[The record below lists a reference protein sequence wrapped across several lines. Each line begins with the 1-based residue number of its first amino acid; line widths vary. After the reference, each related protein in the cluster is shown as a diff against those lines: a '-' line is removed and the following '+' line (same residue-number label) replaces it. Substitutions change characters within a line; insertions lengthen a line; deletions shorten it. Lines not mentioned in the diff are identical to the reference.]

1 MQRLGVSA
9 QSSLEEFIKN
19 IFIST
24 KGDDLSELKCLMDSK
39 GDLFSMHYL
48 VFVQLR
54 NPSVRQSILDHIA
67 KQAKIQ
73 GALLGSMARRRN
85 MLSWRKVLSDIDD
98 TLVSSGGSF
107 PKGVDTNFPKQSI
120 YPGVLAFYRELN
132 LGTSGEDAVE
142 KLRHGDLAFIS
153 ARPHVYKDVS
163 ESTTYNKIRK
173 LQKDRGLHTTAT
185 LLAGSL
191 DTGSRFLVTKDSEAL
206 AQKKY
211 ENFKEYLRIYP
222 EFTCVFVG
230 DNGQGDVR
238 AAELVMGD
246 KDIGSLLTR
255 TYVHV
260 VQGIEE
266 TFVRDSSLRT
276 YNNKSRI
283 CYFNTYVDAAIDAYE
298 SGLIRKTGLQRLMAE
313 SVRDFFMISD
323 DNWGMMNT
331 ETIRPR
337 SFYIRKA
344 RLAAKAEAAKS
355 ASVASSV
362 STSTA
367 DAEKGQRDA
376 SKYPTTS
383 VPTIP
388 GITNDP
394 SNYPTGKPTYNVDNY
409 RDSLAWKYYQSNL
422 TAVSSES
429 SNYVFGTFFY
439 KGETKDGTCDRWL
452 DFSQNQVRIPY
463 DDIVVTHVSFW
474 SYVYDYRTRSPRI
487 QRTSCDNVNS
497 ISGVV
502 PSLNSGLDYSFTC
515 NSASFRLFSCGG
527 NVVFCMNCK
536 RNCVKT
542 VSCPGNSFIVNPC
555 QSGCNIHAALGSVV
569 NIRYAKVPKYPRYFK
584 APHVTMRTRS
594 SLTVTAN
601 FTGSGTWTCA
611 AFPFSTNVSSVDEI
625 SRSGSIV
632 QVPTARGNFT
642 VTLAGLSPDSSY
654 KVLCVTA
661 SFASHIMPFSEALQ
675 YQTVAKTAC
684 CKAISFTAR
693 YPIVTVSSGTS
704 ATSAN
709 PADLLDGK
717 RWVVSLDATPTSPVT
732 VQLNISSTNNCS
744 SDVVIVNPSLGR
756 AVAVPSRLVFP
767 AGTKQL
773 QQEFVVIGSIGCFVL
788 SAFTNNRAETY
799 QNTSYSFAILSKE
812 SVVPAPSAV
821 SVVLSDEGSRLF
833 VSFSAATNTP
843 SPLPLT
849 SRFPC
854 HYLMNFDLVNG
865 TTCLW
870 MNSTLLTVYLSSA
883 ALVYPGWQ
891 VTLIRGRIRAA
902 CTSTTPS
909 FCDQQYSFMPRTVLT
924 IASPVN
930 PVTPVV
936 ALNIPQSVMGC
947 DDLIM
952 DATGSSGHVGRDWL
966 SVVWAVTG
974 SLHQSNLSVIETY
987 MNTYATNVRS
997 MVSVPRAQLFPD
1009 FQPRTLTFQL
1019 TLTNYLGVSGV
1030 RTATTTFRYDG
1041 IARPRLFIYGP
1052 PVSVQSRF
1060 LPLTL
1065 FANATYPACA
1075 SNANRTIQ
1083 YIWTVFTGMTLVSSL
1098 VSTSADPRYFVL
1110 PAYQLEPGETYTVQ
1124 VRVSFDLGTP
1134 RSVSLT
1140 SLRTVQVARGA
1151 VKALIG
1157 GGVSESYRLRDT
1169 LKFNASRS
1177 FELDYPDKV
1186 PSSSLTYKW
1195 ECVQRFPDFG
1205 GSCGTNNY
1213 FPSSAPYWQ
1222 IPAYYLDE
1230 GIFDVSLTV
1239 SNSYGFR
1246 DVAQMTINITERF
1259 TPGVTLN
1266 HTASLTFNSGDK
1278 IILTGSVLTDGQAAY
1293 AQWQCPSISSSVL
1306 SSIATTPTSLTVPS
1320 GSFGS
1325 LFLAQLAL
1333 EPYALPDGGVF
1344 TFELIASYSS
1354 GLGTYGMSAV
1364 EVRIND
1370 PPLGGVMDVSPATG
1384 YAFATRYLL
1393 ATSLWTDSADSL
1405 PLTYTFACHT
1415 LDASQAY
1422 IVKDRDE
1429 VVFATALLG
1438 QGLRTNAWTVYCF
1451 ANATDVYN
1459 GVGMAEDSTQV
1470 FPPQGTPSST
1480 PTTVMIDAF
1489 SSSIEAAFAQQNPI
1503 AATQLISSALSV
1515 LNTVNCAVPTRCSL
1529 LNRHVCGLTPG
1540 TCGPCQAGFYGL
1552 PGDANTPCNASLSLL
1567 GRVGESCRSNATCI
1581 TGLCRQRQCAS
1592 APKDC
1597 PASCNGRGT
1606 CTWVEVMTGQAV
1618 SFCAVDDDTCIAV
1631 CRCQSNRYGRDCSLF
1646 GSQYDQSKA
1655 FRLQLCQQ
1663 LQRTV
1668 DVQDVSQASLQ
1679 ARAMAV
1685 AQILIDPSVLDGATI
1700 ATCAQVLL
1708 DTVNAD
1714 PTIACEQNGANL
1726 VVSTM
1731 NAMMLSFSA
1740 RNVYGIDMADAT
1752 RYDLI
1757 RGVSQVLQ
1765 TVGQQCLATQAVGE
1779 DPLFLSLDSVRLS
1792 SYAVGSVS
1800 LPSTVF
1806 QAAQSPY
1813 QQYVQVAGD
1822 TAKTAVPKFT
1832 LADDV
1837 SVLTSQDSM
1846 GVTVLQYNNHP
1857 QQTAGKN
1864 NSIVYI
1870 SATVSNKPQ
1879 QRDVISLNKRR
1890 LSLPL
1895 GSIDV
1900 AVDEAVAVADVRRET
1915 LTVELE
1921 DPALVDFDA
1930 LLSHDDLRSWSE
1942 AAVDAPP
1949 PYERYLLPLPEV
1961 QFAVPSVSAAPAYAD
1976 DVDQSR
1982 RLQSRRL
1989 VTEETVLPMAM
2000 TLTLPNVAPVYYNA
2014 FPNITI
2020 TLKCHRYQDTAY
2032 TVNRTCPTPGGPF
2045 VEVTCPARA
2054 KGIYNVTCPYREYR
2068 PVCLSSTD
2076 GGVSFAEDSNCR
2088 VSQFS
2093 ADNTTCVC
2101 ESVKGTTS
2109 LFVDAATGRRLA
2121 STLADGETVMVQFT
2135 TSYRL
2140 FTLPTEAD
2148 WLPYPPLLE
2157 VQDNVAIST
2166 TLYVCFALSAAGLL
2180 IFFLYDRYDY
2190 NAWQPVQDKQHST
2203 RTVRSIRRFF
2213 REMVLPPDFLLQHR
2227 PQDVYQRSALSDAQT
2242 AQTAADTVITRGI
2255 DEPWRRLF
2263 VRRLWAEHSLL
2274 SLWAPSSF
2282 SFSPMASA
2290 PGAVASSGDAN
2301 VMSLHRHQPLVRS
2314 VTWLQVMTKFL
2325 AVMCLD
2331 TVATSLF
2338 YADDGT
2344 CGALPD
2350 MDSCERERNAYVPR
2364 LHPQQ
2369 CVWRSDNLSCI
2380 YNRPAVTFPSV
2391 VVFTLIVSVC
2401 ARPLHRLVEI
2411 LCARCSKAVHQHL
2424 MRSATKAKRR
2434 AHDLQQHPSAASHA
2448 RQPPLFAMGKAL
2460 LEKRGLVAPQ
2470 PYGVDGELDRSP
2482 STAAR
2487 AKLAGGPAVD
2497 NDDALMMVLAF
2508 DQSTSKHSVD
2518 DLAYLPG
2525 DATTLPAQMKS
2536 FAAVHRVDELSDC
2549 QSVPAKL
2556 LRSARLMKMQQE
2568 IDYLLPTQEVDKL
2581 LLDQQRQYFRYGR
2594 RELLVADETVDWSAA
2609 GPSSAVVL
2617 SGASAAPG
2625 DGLVLF
2631 AKTAASAAAGDN
2643 RLGDLLNVPAAG
2655 ADARTVT
2662 LPASQ
2667 PVVLSDTPRHN
2678 RYAASMLLSV
2688 GSPADSLVAATVAIT
2703 LPDLVRKV
2711 EAVRR
2716 QAEFIK
2722 ERLDGLGRHL
2732 GLAEALYAQ
2741 DVYLFQRFLVHLYP
2755 DYRAKW
2761 LSRFVF
2767 FGSQQQ
2773 QDYTAWQRW
2782 WRAASFA
2789 VGLPLLWV
2797 AFVYVIL
2804 WLNTDIGS
2812 RASGL
2817 WAAVLVLTLVV
2828 DYAVAEPFQIWWQWM
2843 VVVQTSGLRRDV
2855 SKLVYALERRFEYLV
2870 SRRVD
2875 GLMTD
2880 RGHALLQHFN
2890 PACRIARLYPHLPI
2904 ARLLLSL
2911 NDYDVPLWAIRGV
2924 SSSLPTSVQA
2934 GGVGVRDASGSFHHL
2949 FTQLRQQFSSRSA
2962 SVPGAGGAYASD
2974 AAVEDVDPVLET
2986 GLRGAWRRFA
2996 RKWAPLAVEFFAT
3009 LPYSVQDTCIDLLAL
3024 GAAMGAAIVF
3034 YLFAVE
3040 ASVAAAVVV
3049 AALLVVLVVLRETRV
3064 LPSLNPTQLLLS
3076 VGGFGGGGERSAASL
3091 ERGASATDLGM
3102 IDLAPC
3108 RAPCAARR
3116 RRPAAAPARRGGQK
3130 GRRLAAPHFAAAR
3143 GAAAARRGGDAV
3155 AAAARRG
3162 SAPQPQRSPRL
3173 CRRRPRRSRRS
3184 KRRSARCPSART
3196 STRGAGAA
3204 LPSTQP
3210 APEARPASAS
3220 PPRHAAR
3227 AAPSPSPSPQRARA
3241 AAICRGEDAAVDV
3254 PVHVAPSVPLLPL
3267 PGDPRRAEAATAATG
3282 AVQAHSDEQ
3291 LRAMQRAAQR
3301 AAQRNA
3307 RLVSQQLQQQSVGSD
3322 LELQSLALDEG
3333 GARSAAASPARPQS
3347 AAQPASG
3354 RSDVS
3359 QSEQALAVHRERV
3372 RRRRERTRHSS
3383 EADDGAGP
3391 GRRHH
3396 RRSGSHR
3403 RHGSAS
3409 RERQTPQHSRP
3420 SAPAAEPVSPR
3431 VAQALQSQV
3440 TRAAFSPPAARPAPG
3455 AASPAVAMYPDSP
3468 QLRQLAAQAPW
3479 QSRQLMPYMQVGADG
3494 HVPQIDYQAPLAQT
3508 LHQRFDVPAASMGA
3522 AAGRA
3527 RSPAQTRP
3535 QFPSWHAA

>member
-1 MQRLGVSA
+1 M
-9 QSSLEEFIKN
+9 
-19 IFIST
+19 
-24 KGDDLSELKCLMDSK
+24 
-39 GDLFSMHYL
+39 
-48 VFVQLR
+48 
-54 NPSVRQSILDHIA
+54 
-67 KQAKIQ
+67 
-73 GALLGSMARRRN
+73 
-85 MLSWRKVLSDIDD
+85 
-98 TLVSSGGSF
+98 TL
-107 PKGVDTNFPKQSI
+107 T
-120 YPGVLAFYRELN
+120 
-132 LGTSGEDAVE
+132 
-142 KLRHGDLAFIS
+142 
-153 ARPHVYKDVS
+153 
-163 ESTTYNKIRK
+163 
-173 LQKDRGLHTTAT
+173 
-185 LLAGSL
+185 
-191 DTGSRFLVTKDSEAL
+191 
-206 AQKKY
+206 
-211 ENFKEYLRIYP
+211 
-222 EFTCVFVG
+222 
-230 DNGQGDVR
+230 
-238 AAELVMGD
+238 
-246 KDIGSLLTR
+246 
-255 TYVHV
+255 
-260 VQGIEE
+260 
-266 TFVRDSSLRT
+266 
-276 YNNKSRI
+276 
-283 CYFNTYVDAAIDAYE
+283 
-298 SGLIRKTGLQRLMAE
+298 
-313 SVRDFFMISD
+313 
-323 DNWGMMNT
+323 
-331 ETIRPR
+331 
-337 SFYIRKA
+337 
-344 RLAAKAEAAKS
+344 
-355 ASVASSV
+355 
-362 STSTA
+362 
-367 DAEKGQRDA
+367 
-376 SKYPTTS
+376 
-383 VPTIP
+383 
-388 GITNDP
+388 
-394 SNYPTGKPTYNVDNY
+394 
-409 RDSLAWKYYQSNL
+409 
-422 TAVSSES
+422 
-429 SNYVFGTFFY
+429 
-439 KGETKDGTCDRWL
+439 
-452 DFSQNQVRIPY
+452 
-463 DDIVVTHVSFW
+463 
-474 SYVYDYRTRSPRI
+474 
-487 QRTSCDNVNS
+487 
-497 ISGVV
+497 
-502 PSLNSGLDYSFTC
+502 
-515 NSASFRLFSCGG
+515 
-527 NVVFCMNCK
+527 
-536 RNCVKT
+536 
-542 VSCPGNSFIVNPC
+542 
-555 QSGCNIHAALGSVV
+555 
-569 NIRYAKVPKYPRYFK
+569 
-584 APHVTMRTRS
+584 
-594 SLTVTAN
+594 
-601 FTGSGTWTCA
+601 
-611 AFPFSTNVSSVDEI
+611 
-625 SRSGSIV
+625 
-632 QVPTARGNFT
+632 
-642 VTLAGLSPDSSY
+642 GLSPDSSY

-661 SFASHIMPFSEALQ
+661 SFANHIMPFSEALQ

-709 PADLLDGK
+709 PVDLLKGE
-717 RWVVSLDATPTSPVT
+717 RWVVSLDAAPTSPVT
-732 VQLNISSTNNCS
+732 VQLNISSTSNCS
-744 SDVVIVNPSLGR
+744 SNVAIVNPSLGR
-756 AVAVPSRLVFP
+756 AVAVPSRLVFS

-773 QQEFVVIGSIGCFVL
+773 QQQFVVIGSVGCFVL
-788 SAFTNNRAETY
+788 SASTNNRAETY

-812 SVVPAPSAV
+812 SVVPAPSAL
-821 SVVLSDEGSRLF
+821 SAVLSDEGSRLF
-833 VSFSAATNTP
+833 VRFSAATNTP

-854 HYLMNFDLVNG
+854 YYLMNFDLVNG

-870 MNSTLLTVYLSSA
+870 TNSTLLTVYLGSA

-891 VTLIRGRIRAA
+891 VTLIKGRIRAA

-909 FCDQQYSFMPRTVLT
+909 FCDQQYSFMPRTTLT
-924 IASPVN
+924 IVSPVN

-936 ALNIPQSVMGC
+936 ALNIPPFVMGC
-947 DDLIM
+947 DDLVL
-952 DATGSSGHVGRDWL
+952 DATGSSGHLGRDWL

-974 SLHQSNLSVIETY
+974 SLPQSNLSVLQTY

-1009 FQPRTLTFQL
+1009 FQPRTLTFKL
-1019 TLTNYLGVSGV
+1019 TLTNYLGVSGT
-1030 RTATTTFRYDG
+1030 RTATTAFRYDG

-1052 PVSVQSRF
+1052 PVSVQSRY

-1075 SNANRTIQ
+1075 SGANRTIQ

-1098 VSTSADPRYFVL
+1098 VSTSADPRYFML
-1110 PAYQLEPGETYTVQ
+1110 PAYQLEPGETYTMQ

-1134 RSVSLT
+1134 KSVSLT
-1140 SLRTVQVARGA
+1140 SQRMVQVARGA
-1151 VKALIG
+1151 VKAVIS
-1157 GGVSESYRLRDT
+1157 GGVSESYRLKDT

-1195 ECVQRFPDFG
+1195 ECVQRYPNFG
-1205 GSCGTNNY
+1205 GPCGTNNY
-1213 FPSSAPYWQ
+1213 FPSSSPYWQ

-1246 DVAQMTINITERF
+1246 DVAQMSINITERF

-1278 IILTGSVLTDGQAAY
+1278 IILTGSVLTDGQVAY
-1293 AQWQCPSISSSVL
+1293 AQWQCSSISSSVL

-1320 GSFGS
+1320 GSFG
-1325 LFLAQLAL
+1325 LLYLAQLAL

-1370 PPLGGVMDVSPATG
+1370 PPLGGVMDVSPTTG

-1422 IVKDRDE
+1422 IVKGKDE
-1429 VVFATALLG
+1429 VAFATALLG

-1451 ANATDVYN
+1451 ANATDVFN
-1459 GVGMAEDSTQV
+1459 GVGMAQDSTQV

-1480 PTTVMIDAF
+1480 PTTVMITAF

-1529 LNRHVCGLTPG
+1529 LNRQVCGLTPG
-1540 TCGPCQAGFYGL
+1540 TCGPCLAGYYGL

-1567 GRVGESCRSNATCI
+1567 RRVGESCRTNATCI
-1581 TGLCRQRQCAS
+1581 TGLCHQGRCAS

-1606 CTWVEVMTGQAV
+1606 CSWVEVMTGQAV

-1631 CRCQSNRYGRDCSLF
+1631 CQCQSNRYGRDCSLF
-1646 GSQYDQSKA
+1646 GSQYDQSKS
-1655 FRLQLCQQ
+1655 FRRQLCQQ

-1685 AQILIDPSVLDGATI
+1685 AQILIDPSVLDGTTI

-1726 VVSTM
+1726 VVSAM
-1731 NAMMLSFSA
+1731 NTMMLSFSA
-1740 RNVYGIDMADAT
+1740 RNVYNIDMADAT

-1765 TVGQQCLATQAVGE
+1765 IVGQQCLATQAVGE
-1779 DPLFLSLDSVRLS
+1779 EPLFLSLDSVRLS

-1800 LPSTVF
+1800 LPDTVF

-1837 SVLTSQDSM
+1837 SVLTNQDSM

-1857 QQTAGKN
+1857 QQTPGKN
-1864 NSIVYI
+1864 NSVLYI

-1890 LSLPL
+1890 LSQPL
-1895 GSIDV
+1895 APTDV
-1900 AVDEAVAVADVRRET
+1900 AVDEAVAAADVRRET
-1915 LTVELE
+1915 PTFELE
-1921 DPALVDFDA
+1921 NPDFVDFDG

-1942 AAVDAPP
+1942 AAVDMQSSYESYLVQAPS
-1949 PYERYLLPLPEV
+1949 RSLLTAEPLAEV
-1961 QFAVPSVSAAPAYAD
+1961 AVPSMSAAYAF

-1982 RLQSRRL
+1982 GLQRRRL

-2088 VSQFS
+2088 VSQYS

-2157 VQDNVAIST
+2157 VQNNVAIST

-2190 NAWQPVQDKQHST
+2190 YAWQPVQDKQHST

-2227 PQDVYQRSALSDAQT
+2227 PQDVYQRSALSDAQA

-2290 PGAVASSGDAN
+2290 PGAASGGDAN

-2314 VTWLQVMTKFL
+2314 ITWLQVMTKFL

-2331 TVATSLF
+2331 TIATSLF

-2364 LHPQQ
+2364 LHRQQ

-2380 YNRPAVTFPSV
+2380 YNRPDVTFPSV

-2401 ARPLHRLVEI
+2401 ARPLHRLIEI
-2411 LCARCSKAVHQHL
+2411 LCARCSKFVHQHL
-2424 MRSATKAKRR
+2424 MRSVTKAKRR

-2470 PYGVDGELDRSP
+2470 THGVDGELDRSL
-2482 STAAR
+2482 STPAR
-2487 AKLAGGPAVD
+2487 AKLAGGSAVD

-2525 DATTLPAQMKS
+2525 DATLPAQMKS

-2549 QSVPAKL
+2549 QSIPAKL

-2594 RELLVADETVDWSAA
+2594 RELLVEDETVDWSAA

-2617 SGASAAPG
+2617 SGANAAPG
-2625 DGLVLF
+2625 DSLVLF
-2631 AKTAASAAAGDN
+2631 AKTSATGDN

-2722 ERLDGLGRHL
+2722 ERLDALGRHL
-2732 GLAEALYAQ
+2732 GLTEALYAQ

-2843 VVVQTSGLRRDV
+2843 VVVQTSGLRRDI

-2962 SVPGAGGAYASD
+2962 SVPGAGSAYASD

-2996 RKWAPLAVEFFAT
+2996 RKWAPLVVEFFAT

-3024 GAAMGAAIVF
+3024 AAAMGAAIVF

-3076 VGGFGGGGERSAASL
+3076 VGVGVGGGERSAASL

-3102 IDLAPC
+3102 IDLGALTGSL
-3108 RAPCAARR
+3108 RR
-3116 RRPAAAPARRGGQK
+3116 STK
-3130 GRRLAAPHFAAAR
+3130 
-3143 GAAAARRGGDAV
+3143 AAARRHRPEAEAKEAGDSLRHISPQRAV
-3155 AAAARRG
+3155 PLPPVATATPSRLQRGAGSSAAAAALAAPVPPASEAQQTFKTKIRALPVSEDVDALLQVRRF
-3162 SAPQPQRSPRL
+3162 
-3173 CRRRPRRSRRS
+3173 
-3184 KRRSARCPSART
+3184 
-3196 STRGAGAA
+3196 
-3204 LPSTQP
+3204 PSTQP

-3227 AAPSPSPSPQRARA
+3227 AAPPSPSPQRARA
-3241 AAICRGEDAAVDV
+3241 APSSAARPPQSTV

-3267 PGDPRRAEAATAATG
+3267 PGDPRRSEANAATG
-3282 AVQAHSDEQ
+3282 AVQAHSEEQ

-3307 RLVSQQLQQQSVGSD
+3307 RLVTQQLQQQSVGSD
-3322 LELQSLALDEG
+3322 LELQSLTLDEG
-3333 GARSAAASPARPQS
+3333 GGARSSAASPARPPS
-3347 AAQPASG
+3347 AAPQATG

-3383 EADDGAGP
+3383 EADDHAGP
-3391 GRRHH
+3391 GRRHHH

-3431 VAQALQSQV
+3431 IAQALLSQV
-3440 TRAAFSPPAARPAPG
+3440 ARAAFSPPAARPAG

-3508 LHQRFDVPAASMGA
+3508 LHQRFDVPTASMGA
-3522 AAGRA
+3522 TAGRA

-3535 QFPSWHAA
+3535 QFPSWHAG

>member
-1 MQRLGVSA
+1 
-9 QSSLEEFIKN
+9 
-19 IFIST
+19 
-24 KGDDLSELKCLMDSK
+24 
-39 GDLFSMHYL
+39 
-48 VFVQLR
+48 
-54 NPSVRQSILDHIA
+54 
-67 KQAKIQ
+67 
-73 GALLGSMARRRN
+73 
-85 MLSWRKVLSDIDD
+85 
-98 TLVSSGGSF
+98 
-107 PKGVDTNFPKQSI
+107 
-120 YPGVLAFYRELN
+120 
-132 LGTSGEDAVE
+132 
-142 KLRHGDLAFIS
+142 
-153 ARPHVYKDVS
+153 
-163 ESTTYNKIRK
+163 
-173 LQKDRGLHTTAT
+173 
-185 LLAGSL
+185 
-191 DTGSRFLVTKDSEAL
+191 
-206 AQKKY
+206 
-211 ENFKEYLRIYP
+211 
-222 EFTCVFVG
+222 
-230 DNGQGDVR
+230 
-238 AAELVMGD
+238 
-246 KDIGSLLTR
+246 
-255 TYVHV
+255 
-260 VQGIEE
+260 
-266 TFVRDSSLRT
+266 
-276 YNNKSRI
+276 
-283 CYFNTYVDAAIDAYE
+283 
-298 SGLIRKTGLQRLMAE
+298 
-313 SVRDFFMISD
+313 
-323 DNWGMMNT
+323 
-331 ETIRPR
+331 
-337 SFYIRKA
+337 
-344 RLAAKAEAAKS
+344 
-355 ASVASSV
+355 
-362 STSTA
+362 
-367 DAEKGQRDA
+367 
-376 SKYPTTS
+376 
-383 VPTIP
+383 
-388 GITNDP
+388 
-394 SNYPTGKPTYNVDNY
+394 
-409 RDSLAWKYYQSNL
+409 
-422 TAVSSES
+422 
-429 SNYVFGTFFY
+429 
-439 KGETKDGTCDRWL
+439 
-452 DFSQNQVRIPY
+452 
-463 DDIVVTHVSFW
+463 
-474 SYVYDYRTRSPRI
+474 
-487 QRTSCDNVNS
+487 
-497 ISGVV
+497 
-502 PSLNSGLDYSFTC
+502 
-515 NSASFRLFSCGG
+515 
-527 NVVFCMNCK
+527 MNCK

-584 APHVTMRTRS
+584 APFVTMRTRS
-594 SLTVTAN
+594 SLTVVAN
-601 FTGSGTWTCA
+601 LTIAGTWTCA
-611 AFPFSTNVSSVDEI
+611 AFPFSTNVTSIDEI
-625 SRSGSIV
+625 SRQGSVV
-632 QVPTARGNFT
+632 QVAAARGNST
-642 VTLAGLSPDSSY
+642 VTLTGLSPDSSF
-654 KVLCVTA
+654 KVLCATA
-661 SFASHIMPFSEALQ
+661 SFANHIMPFSESLQ
-675 YQTVAKTAC
+675 YQVVAKTAC
-684 CKAISFTAR
+684 CKSISIIR
-693 YPIVTVSSGTS
+693 SYPIVTVSSGTS
-704 ATSAN
+704 ASSAN
-709 PADLLDGK
+709 PADLIGGK
-717 RWVVSLDATPTSPVT
+717 RWVVSLDAAPTSPVT
-732 VQLNISSTNNCS
+732 VQLNVSSTSNCS
-744 SDVVIVNPSLGR
+744 SNVAIVNPSLGK
-756 AVAVPSRLVFP
+756 AVAVPSRLEFP
-767 AGTKQL
+767 ARSKQL

-788 SAFTNNRAETY
+788 SAFTNYRAEKF
-799 QNTSYSFAILSKE
+799 QNSSYSFAILSKE

-821 SVVLSDEGSRLF
+821 SVVLSDEGSKLF

-854 HYLMNFDLVNG
+854 FYLMNFDLVNG

-870 MNSTLLTVYLSSA
+870 SNSTLLTVYLSSA

-891 VTLIRGRIRAA
+891 VTLIKDRIRAA

-924 IASPVN
+924 ISSPVN
-930 PVTPVV
+930 LITPVV
-936 ALNIPQSVMGC
+936 ALNVPQSTMSC
-947 DDLIM
+947 DDLIL
-952 DATGSSGHVGRDWL
+952 DATGSTGHAGREWL
-966 SVVWAVTG
+966 SVAWTVTG
-974 SLHQSNLSVIETY
+974 SLHRSNLSAIQTY

-997 MVSVPRAQLFPD
+997 MVSVPRSQLFPD
-1009 FQPRTLTFQL
+1009 YRPRTLTFKL
-1019 TLTNYLGVSGV
+1019 TLTNYLGVAGT
-1030 RTATTTFRYDG
+1030 RTATTTFQYDG
-1041 IARPRLFIYGP
+1041 NARPRLFIYGP
-1052 PVSVQSRF
+1052 PVSVQSRY
-1060 LPLTL
+1060 LPLSL

-1110 PAYQLEPGETYTVQ
+1110 PAYQLETGETYTVQ

-1134 RSVSLT
+1134 KSISLT
-1140 SLRTVQVARGA
+1140 SQRIVQVARGA
-1151 VKALIG
+1151 VKAVIA
-1157 GGVSESYRLRDT
+1157 GGVLESYRLKDT

-1205 GSCGTNNY
+1205 GTCGTNNY
-1213 FPSSAPYWQ
+1213 FPSSSPYWQ
-1222 IPAYYLDE
+1222 IPAYYLGE
-1230 GIFDVSLTV
+1230 GIFDVSLAV

-1293 AQWQCPSISSSVL
+1293 AQWKCPSIATSVL
-1306 SSIATTPTSLTVPS
+1306 SAIATTPTSLTVPS
-1320 GSFGS
+1320 GSFGV
-1325 LFLAQLAL
+1325 LYLAQLAL
-1333 EPYALPDGGVF
+1333 APYALPDGGVF
-1344 TFELIASYSS
+1344 TFELVASYSS
-1354 GLGTYGMSAV
+1354 GLGIYGMSAV

-1370 PPLGGVMDVSPATG
+1370 PPLGGVMDVSPTTG

-1405 PLTYTFACHT
+1405 PLKYTFACHT

-1429 VVFATALLG
+1429 VTFTTALLG

-1459 GVGMAEDSTQV
+1459 GIGTAQDSTQV

-1480 PTTVMIDAF
+1480 PTTVMITAF
-1489 SSSIEAAFAQQNPI
+1489 SSNIEAAFAQQNPI

-1515 LNTVNCAVPTRCSL
+1515 LNTVNCAVPTRCSS
-1529 LNRHVCGLTPG
+1529 LNRQVCGLTPG
-1540 TCGPCQAGFYGL
+1540 TCGPCLAGYYGL
-1552 PGDANTPCNASLSLL
+1552 PGDANTPCNSSFVLL
-1567 GRVGESCRSNATCI
+1567 RRVGETCRTNATCI
-1581 TGLCRQRQCAS
+1581 SGLCRQGLCVS

-1606 CTWVEVMTGQAV
+1606 CTWVDVMTGRAV

-1631 CRCQSNRYGRDCSLF
+1631 CQCQSNRYGRDCSLF
-1646 GSQYDQSKA
+1646 GSQYDQSKS
-1655 FRLQLCQQ
+1655 FRRQLCQQ

-1668 DVQDVSQASLQ
+1668 DVQDVSHASLQ
-1679 ARAMAV
+1679 ARANAV
-1685 AQILIDPSVLDGATI
+1685 AQILIDPTVLDGATI
-1700 ATCAQVLL
+1700 STCAQVLL
-1708 DTVNAD
+1708 DTVSAD

-1726 VVSTM
+1726 VVNTM

-1740 RNVYGIDMADAT
+1740 RNVYNIDMTDAT
-1752 RYDLI
+1752 RFDLI

-1792 SYAVGSVS
+1792 SYSVGSVS
-1800 LPSTVF
+1800 LPRTVF
-1806 QAAQSPY
+1806 QAAQSQY

-1832 LADDV
+1832 MADDV
-1837 SVLTSQDSM
+1837 SLLANQDTM
-1846 GVTVLQYNNHP
+1846 GVTLLQYNNHP

-1864 NSIVYI
+1864 NSILYI
-1870 SATVSNKPQ
+1870 SATVSNKPP

-1890 LSLPL
+1890 LSQPL
-1895 GSIDV
+1895 ALKDG
-1900 AVDEAVAVADVRRET
+1900 AVDNAIAVATALSRRT
-1915 LTVELE
+1915 DTYELE
-1921 DPALVDFDA
+1921 TPDFVDFDA
-1930 LLSHDDLRSWSE
+1930 LLSYDDLRDWTE
-1942 AAVDAPP
+1942 AVADAPL
-1949 PYERYLLPLPEV
+1949 PYEGFLV
-1961 QFAVPSVSAAPAYAD
+1961 QGPSFAAAPLAEALYAIPSADSQPATAIVGFEAYD
-1976 DVDQSR
+1976 GDQSH
-1982 RLQSRRL
+1982 RLRSRRL
-1989 VTEETVLPMAM
+1989 VTEETVLPLSM
-2000 TLTLPNVAPVYYNA
+2000 TVTLPNVAPVYYNA

-2076 GGVSFAEDSNCR
+2076 GGISFAEDSNCR
-2088 VSQFS
+2088 VSQYS
-2093 ADNTTCVC
+2093 MDNTTCVC

-2109 LFVDAATGRRLA
+2109 LFVDATTGRRLA

-2140 FTLPTEAD
+2140 FTLPTEAE

-2157 VQDNVAIST
+2157 VQSNVAIST

-2190 NAWQPVQDKQHST
+2190 YAWQPVQDKQHST

-2227 PQDVYQRSALSDAQT
+2227 PQDVYQRSALSDAHD

-2263 VRRLWAEHSLL
+2263 VRRLWAEHTIL

-2290 PGAVASSGDAN
+2290 PGGNAGNGDAN
-2301 VMSLHRHQPLVRS
+2301 VVSLHRHQPLVRS
-2314 VTWLQVMTKFL
+2314 ITWLQVMTKFL

-2331 TVATSLF
+2331 TIATSLF

-2344 CGALPD
+2344 CGTFPD
-2350 MDSCERERNAYVPR
+2350 MDSCERERNPYVPR
-2364 LHPQQ
+2364 LHKQQ
-2369 CVWRSDNLSCI
+2369 CVWRSDNLSCV
-2380 YNRPAVTFPSV
+2380 YNRPDVTFPSV

-2401 ARPLHRLVEI
+2401 ARPLHRLIEI
-2411 LCARCSKAVHQHL
+2411 LCARCSKFVHHHL
-2424 MRSATKAKRR
+2424 MRSVTKAKRR

-2448 RQPPLFAMGKAL
+2448 RRPPLFAMGKAL
-2460 LEKRGLVAPQ
+2460 LEKRGLVVPQ
-2470 PYGVDGELDRSP
+2470 ALGVDGELDYSL
-2482 STAAR
+2482 STPAR
-2487 AKLAGGPAVD
+2487 AKLASNPAVD

-2549 QSVPAKL
+2549 QSIPGKL

-2594 RELLVADETVDWSAA
+2594 RELLVEDETVDWSAA

-2617 SGASAAPG
+2617 SAGKTSAG
-2625 DGLVLF
+2625 DSLVLF
-2631 AKTAASAAAGDN
+2631 AKTGATGDN
-2643 RLGDLLNVPAAG
+2643 RLGDLINAPAVGAG
-2655 ADARTVT
+2655 AQTVT

-2678 RYAASMLLSV
+2678 RYTASMLLSV

-2722 ERLDGLGRHL
+2722 ERLDSLGRHL
-2732 GLAEALYAQ
+2732 GLTEALYAQ

-2782 WRAASFA
+2782 WRAVSVA

-2828 DYAVAEPFQIWWQWM
+2828 DYVVAEPFQIWWQWM
-2843 VVVQTSGLRRDV
+2843 VVVQYSGLRRDI
-2855 SKLVYALERRFEYLV
+2855 SKVVYALERRFEHLV

-2934 GGVGVRDASGSFHHL
+2934 GGVGVRDASGSFQHL
-2949 FTQLRQQFSSRSA
+2949 FTQLRQQFSSRAA
-2962 SVPGAGGAYASD
+2962 SVPGAGSAYAGD

-2996 RKWAPLAVEFFAT
+2996 RKWAPLVVEFFAS

-3024 GAAMGAAIVF
+3024 AAVMGTAIVF

-3040 ASVAAAVVV
+3040 ASVAAAIVV
-3049 AALLVVLVVLRETRV
+3049 AVLLVALVVLRETRV
-3064 LPSLNPTQLLLS
+3064 LPSLNPTQLLLR
-3076 VGGFGGGGERSAASL
+3076 VGIGGERSAASL

-3102 IDLAPC
+3102 IDL
-3108 RAPCAARR
+3108 
-3116 RRPAAAPARRGGQK
+3116 
-3130 GRRLAAPHFAAAR
+3130 
-3143 GAAAARRGGDAV
+3143 GALTASV
-3155 AAAARRG
+3155 
-3162 SAPQPQRSPRL
+3162 
-3173 CRRRPRRSRRS
+3173 RRSTKAAGPRARARS
-3184 KRRSARCPSART
+3184 GEAEAKEAGESLRHISPQHAVPLPPVALSSPSRQ
-3196 STRGAGAA
+3196 RGAGASAATATLAAPLPPASDPPQAFKTKIRA
-3204 LPSTQP
+3204 LPAGEDVDALLQVRRFPSTQP

-3220 PPRHAAR
+3220 PPRHVAR
-3227 AAPSPSPSPQRARA
+3227 AAPSPPSPQRARA
-3241 AAICRGEDAAVDV
+3241 APPSAARPPQSTV

-3267 PGDPRRAEAATAATG
+3267 PGDVRRADAANATTG

-3322 LELQSLALDEG
+3322 LELQSLTLEEGG
-3333 GARSAAASPARPQS
+3333 GARSSAASPTRPQS
-3347 AAQPASG
+3347 AAQQATG

-3383 EADDGAGP
+3383 ETDDHAGP

-3396 RRSGSHR
+3396 RRSGGHR

-3420 SAPAAEPVSPR
+3420 SAPTAEPVSPR
-3431 VAQALQSQV
+3431 IAQALQSQV
-3440 TRAAFSPPAARPAPG
+3440 ARAAFSPPVGRPSGA

-3479 QSRQLMPYMQVGADG
+3479 QSRQLLPYMQVGADG

-3508 LHQRFDVPAASMGA
+3508 LHQRFDVPSASMGA

-3527 RSPAQTRP
+3527 RSPALTRP